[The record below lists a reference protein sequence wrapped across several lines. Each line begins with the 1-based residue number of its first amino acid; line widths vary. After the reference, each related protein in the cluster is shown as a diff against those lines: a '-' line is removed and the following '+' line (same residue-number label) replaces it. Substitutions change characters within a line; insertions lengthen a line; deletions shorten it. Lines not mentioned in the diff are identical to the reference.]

1 MENVKQVL
9 TDWDTG
15 FLVDIKVINLTS
27 NQITQG
33 AKCPEGYE
41 DMFSK
46 MFPGLVGACD
56 CNKEDEQKGY
66 DENIIDE
73 HLESFEQRRQNFA
86 DKLYPGE
93 VC

>member
-1 MENVKQVL
+1 
-9 TDWDTG
+9 
-15 FLVDIKVINLTS
+15 
-27 NQITQG
+27 
-33 AKCPEGYE
+33 
-41 DMFSK
+41 MFSK